1 MITKIQIINFKS
13 IKVADVNLKSLNI
26 LIGANGA
33 GKSNFINCFK
43 MLNKIYN
50 QDLRTY
56 VSEQAGVNNVL
67 YFGRKKSEKLSFK
80 VFFDNINYYNVR
92 LIPDTKNAFFLE
104 AEENGFNKDYN
115 SLEKKPNWHIEE
127 SSQGLRES
135 QIKEQINQNRYKYL
149 NKYLNSFRVYHFHD
163 TSASARV
170 KDLSLVADNR
180 FLRED
185 GANLAAFLYHL
196 QKKYPPNFKLIEA
209 TIKSIAPFFKKFNLI
224 PSAENKKYIA
234 LEWQDVNGSDTL
246 FDASNLS
253 DGTLRM
259 MCLTTL
265 LLQPE
270 LPQTIII
277 DEPELGLHPFAINKL
292 AGLLRIAS
300 KKTQIIISTQSVNL
314 IDNFEPEDIIVV
326 DRDKKEEQSIFR
338 SLKPRELDKWLQD
351 YSLGEIWDKNLIGGR
366 PA

>member
-1 MITKIQIINFKS
+1 MITNIQIRNFKS
-13 IKVADVNLKSLNI
+13 IKVATVNLKSLNI
-26 LIGANGA
+26 LIGANGV
-33 GKSNFINCFK
+33 GKSNFINSFK

-50 QDLRTY
+50 QELRTY
-56 VSEQAGVNNVL
+56 VAEQGGVNNIL
-67 YFGRKKSEKLSFK
+67 YFGRKKSDAIGFK
-80 VFFDNINYYNVR
+80 VLFGNSNCYDFL
-92 LIPDTKNAFFLE
+92 LIPNVQNAFFFGWE
-104 AEENGFNKDYN
+104 RHGFNKNFLKPD
-115 SLEKKPNWHIEE
+115 EKIDWGVVDFGSGHNE
-127 SSQGLRES
+127 SY
-135 QIKEQINQNRYKYL
+135 IKEQRIGRYKYL
-149 NKYLNSFRVYHFHD
+149 NENLDSFRVYHFHD

-170 KDLSLVADNR
+170 KAPSQVADNR

-209 TIKSIAPFFKKFNLI
+209 TIKSIAPFFKQFNLM
-224 PSAENKKYIA
+224 PSADNEKYIA
-234 LEWQDVNGSDTL
+234 LEWQDINGSDSL

-314 IDNFEPEDIIVV
+314 IDNFEPENIIVV
-326 DRDKKEEQSIFR
+326 DRDKKEEQSVFR
-338 SLKPRELDKWLQD
+338 NLEPHELDQWLQD

>member
-1 MITKIQIINFKS
+1 MITNITIRNFKS
-13 IKVADVNLKSLNI
+13 IRAANVNLKSLNI

-56 VSEQAGVNNVL
+56 VAEQGGANNVL
-67 YFGRKKSEKLSFK
+67 YFGRKKSDAFGFK
-80 VFFDNINYYNVR
+80 VVFGNSNYYDFLLSANVQ
-92 LIPDTKNAFFLE
+92 NAFFFGWE
-104 AEENGFNKDYN
+104 HRGFNENFNKPD
-115 SLEKKPNWHIEE
+115 EKVDWSIVNFGTGHTE
-127 SSQGLRES
+127 SY
-135 QIKEQINQNRYKYL
+135 IKEHGVGRYKYL
-149 NKYLNSFRVYHFHD
+149 NENLDSFRVYHFHD

-170 KDLSLVADNR
+170 KAPSQVADNR

-196 QKKYPPNFKLIEA
+196 QKKYPLNFKLIEA
-209 TIKSIAPFFKKFNLI
+209 TIKSIAPFFKQFNLI
-224 PSAENKKYIA
+224 PSADNEKYIA
-234 LEWQDVNGSDTL
+234 LEWQDINGSDSL

-314 IDNFEPEDIIVV
+314 IDNFEPENIIVV
-326 DRDKKEEQSIFR
+326 DRDKKEEQSVFR
-338 SLKPRELDKWLQD
+338 NLEPHELDQWLQD

>member
-1 MITKIQIINFKS
+1 MIAKIQIRNFKS

-26 LIGANGA
+26 LIGANGV

-43 MLNKIYN
+43 ILNKIHN

-56 VSEQAGVNNVL
+56 VAEQGGVNNIL
-67 YFGRKKSEKLSFK
+67 YFGRKKSDALAFK
-80 VFFDNINYYNVR
+80 VFFGNTNYYSIKLVPNTR
-92 LIPDTKNAFFLE
+92 NAFYFDW
-104 AEENGFNKDYN
+104 ENDGFNKRHSFPSKEPDWHEEKLGKGHLE
-115 SLEKKPNWHIEE
+115 SL
-127 SSQGLRES
+127 
-135 QIKEQINQNRYKYL
+135 INDKTAGRYKYL
-149 NKYLNSFRVYHFHD
+149 NDYLKSFRVYHFHD

-170 KDLSLVADNR
+170 KAPSQVVDNR

-196 QKKYPPNFKLIEA
+196 QKKYPTNFKLIEA
-209 TIKSIAPFFKKFNLI
+209 TIKSIAPFFKQFNLI
-224 PSAENKKYIA
+224 PSADNKKYIS
-234 LEWQDVNGSDTL
+234 LEWQDINDSDTL
-246 FDASNLS
+246 FDASSLS

-292 AGLLRIAS
+292 AGLLRLAS
-300 KKTQIIISTQSVNL
+300 RKTQIIISTQSVNL
-314 IDNFEPEDIIVV
+314 IDNFEPENIIVV
-326 DRDKKEEQSIFR
+326 DRNKKEEQSVFR
-338 SLKPRELDKWLQD
+338 NLEPHELDQWLQD

>member
-1 MITKIQIINFKS
+1 MITNIQIRNFKS
-13 IKVADVNLKSLNI
+13 IEVATVNLKSLNI

-50 QDLRTY
+50 QELRTY
-56 VSEQAGVNNVL
+56 VAEQGGVNNIL
-67 YFGRKKSEKLSFK
+67 YFGRKKSDSLGFKAFFGNTNYYAVKLAPNARNAFYFEWENDGFNRRHSLPNKEPDWHEEKLGKGHLES
-80 VFFDNINYYNVR
+80 
-92 LIPDTKNAFFLE
+92 LI
-104 AEENGFNKDYN
+104 KD
-115 SLEKKPNWHIEE
+115 KTT
-127 SSQGLRES
+127 G
-135 QIKEQINQNRYKYL
+135 RYKYL
-149 NKYLNSFRVYHFHD
+149 NDYLNSFRVYHFHD

-170 KDLSLVADNR
+170 KAPSQVADNR

-209 TIKSIAPFFKKFNLI
+209 TIKSIAPFFKQFNLI
-224 PSAENKKYIA
+224 PSADNEKYIA
-234 LEWQDVNGSDTL
+234 LEWQDINGSDSL

-326 DRDKKEEQSIFR
+326 DRDKKEEQSVFR
-338 SLKPRELDKWLQD
+338 NLEPHELDQWLQD

>member
-1 MITKIQIINFKS
+1 MITNIQIRNFKS
-13 IKVADVNLKSLNI
+13 IKVATVNLKSLNI

-50 QDLRTY
+50 QELRTY
-56 VSEQAGVNNVL
+56 VAEQGGANNIL
-67 YFGRKKSEKLSFK
+67 YFGRKKSDLLSMRIWFERSNRYQF
-80 VFFDNINYYNVR
+80 VLTPNVQ
-92 LIPDTKNAFFLE
+92 NAFFFELE
-104 AEENGFNKDYN
+104 EHDFNKNYKN
-115 SLEKKPNWHIEE
+115 SDQDEDWHPVKLGKGHLE
-127 SSQGLRES
+127 SL
-135 QIKEQINQNRYKYL
+135 IKNNDSRRFQYL
-149 NKYLNSFRVYHFHD
+149 QERFDSFRVYHFHD
-163 TSASARV
+163 TSASARI
-170 KDLSLVADNR
+170 KAPSQVADNR

-196 QKKYPPNFKLIEA
+196 QKKFPPNFKLIEA
-209 TIKSIAPFFKKFNLI
+209 TIKSIAPFFKQFNLI
-224 PSAENKKYIA
+224 PSADNEKYIA
-234 LEWQDVNGSDTL
+234 LEWQDINGSDSL

-326 DRDKKEEQSIFR
+326 DRDKKEEQSVFR
-338 SLKPRELDKWLQD
+338 DLEPHELDQWLQN

>member
-1 MITKIQIINFKS
+1 MIKNIIIRNFKS
-13 IKVADVNLKSLNI
+13 IRVANINLKPLNI
-26 LIGANGA
+26 LIGANGV

-43 MLNKIYN
+43 MLNKVYN
-50 QDLRTY
+50 QELRTY
-56 VSEQAGVNNVL
+56 VSEQGGVNNIL
-67 YFGRKKSEKLSFK
+67 YFGRKKSDALAFK
-80 VFFDNINYYNVR
+80 VFFGNTNYYAVK
-92 LIPDTKNAFFLE
+92 LAPDTRNAFYFE
-104 AEENGFNKDYN
+104 WEKDGFNKKHTLLDK
-115 SLEKKPNWHIEE
+115 EPNWHELE
-127 SSQGLRES
+127 SGKGHMES
-135 QIKEQINQNRYKYL
+135 LIKDKTDGRYKYL
-149 NKYLNSFRVYHFHD
+149 NDCLNSFRVYHFHD

-170 KDLSLVADNR
+170 KAPSLVVDNR

-209 TIKSIAPFFKKFNLI
+209 IIKSIAPFFKKFNLI
-224 PSAENKKYIA
+224 PSADNKKYIT
-234 LEWQDVNGSDTL
+234 LEWQDINGSDSL

-314 IDNFEPEDIIVV
+314 IDNFEPENIIVV
-326 DRDKKEEQSIFR
+326 DRDKKEEQSVFR
-338 SLKPRELDKWLQD
+338 NLELHELDQWLQD

-366 PA
+366 PV

>member
-1 MITKIQIINFKS
+1 MITNIQIRNFKS
-13 IKVADVNLKSLNI
+13 IRVANVNLKSLNI

-50 QDLRTY
+50 QELRTY
-56 VSEQAGVNNVL
+56 VAEQGGANNIL
-67 YFGRKKSEKLSFK
+67 YFGRKKSDAFGFK
-80 VFFDNINYYNVR
+80 VVFGNSNYYDFLLSVNVQ
-92 LIPDTKNAFFLE
+92 NAFFFGWE
-104 AEENGFNKDYN
+104 HHGFNKN
-115 SLEKKPNWHIEE
+115 FNNPNEKIDWSIVDLGTGHIE
-127 SSQGLRES
+127 SY
-135 QIKEQINQNRYKYL
+135 IKEHGVGRYKYL
-149 NKYLNSFRVYHFHD
+149 NENLDSFRVYHFHD

-170 KDLSLVADNR
+170 KVPSQVADNR

-209 TIKSIAPFFKKFNLI
+209 TIKSIAPFFKQFNLM
-224 PSAENKKYIA
+224 PSADNEKYIA
-234 LEWQDVNGSDTL
+234 LEWQDVNGSDSL

-314 IDNFEPEDIIVV
+314 IDNFEPENIIVV
-326 DRDKKEEQSIFR
+326 DRDKKEEQSVFR
-338 SLKPRELDKWLQD
+338 NLKPHELDQWLQD